1 MSLSKVVMKPALLS
15 REQKHDLQVTPNFN
29 LSELEFRSVIPDEY
43 LGNAT
48 NLLIE
53 LQKVRDALDKPI
65 IITSGY
71 RAAEYNLEIGGATK
85 SQHITA
91 SAVDCYAR
99 DMDIKAFH
107 KFVRDGIKAKK
118 WNFGGLGFYD
128 RGWIHADIRKSPHLV
143 EWVG

>member
-1 MSLSKVVMKPALLS
+1 MKPQLLKS
-15 REQKHDLQVTPNFN
+15 EQKHDLQVTPNFN

-43 LGNAT
+43 LGNAK

-53 LQKVRDALDKPI
+53 LQKVRDALGKPI

-71 RAAEYNLEIGGATK
+71 RAAEYNQEIGGATK

-99 DMDIKAFH
+99 DMDIKTFH

-118 WNFGGLGFYD
+118 WNFKGLGFYD
-128 RGWIHADIRKSPHLV
+128 RGWIHVDIRNSPHLV